1 MGKCLNSCGQD
12 KSMWMLVK
20 FLVVDLPAKV
30 LDDVIVSI
38 KWVVEMVQYGCQK
51 REVTGFMDK
60 VVHRDQT
67 VLDWLVGGGTLVQS
81 IWLPESGVAGVC
93 IVN

>member
-51 REVTGFMDK
+51 REVTSFMGK

-67 VLDWLVGGGTLVQS
+67 VLNWLVGGGTPVQS